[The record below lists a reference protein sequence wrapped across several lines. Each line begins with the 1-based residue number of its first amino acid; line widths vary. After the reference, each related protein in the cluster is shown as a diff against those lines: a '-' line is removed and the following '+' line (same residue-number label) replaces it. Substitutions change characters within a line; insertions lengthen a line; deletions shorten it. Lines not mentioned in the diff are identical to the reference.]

1 MSMISRHQ
9 PKGQTYARY
18 LDSVRSAGSWSTAAP
33 ITAKGAL
40 ITPASNPSE
49 VGTGL
54 SWPEIIRK
62 YLKHNPERAL
72 TAEVATTEL
81 ALRLL
86 LASADQAVGYD
97 HDKIHLDDDPESGQS
112 TLPPLVRTE
121 DRDAAKQHVSKLIA
135 SLAKHITNEADPK
148 LPSEQNAANIVISF
162 GHYVAGDYDQC
173 LQNIQKCTFVLPET
187 VDLNSDRY
195 YLILLVL
202 GLTVKALA
210 QQRNGAESSVVLEA
224 YSQVMEVYDLCLG
237 SLSISTMDDLHI
249 ELHGWAELAMYRACI
264 LSRVVTPG
272 IASLEMHRCY
282 HSRSRCWPLP
292 FRLNKRGV
300 IHKSYIQLLFMTA
313 RSDSWRSSVAQPS
326 NEYSEVSIST
336 VQDGES
342 ITVKQHGVAWR
353 SELITIAKSYHA
365 ILRMTTTFPKA
376 GSTNHLVLEFCDML
390 YEGWQLGGL
399 DPENTSQIIDMFHDA
414 TRKTFHSQK
423 ILRYLVQLLDAQ
435 RDWDE
440 AEAALDLYC
449 QLHITASANSKS
461 DSSEPDN
468 SRPLVSGEA
477 PSNGNGV
484 TSPEEKKGA
493 NAIVPNRDTD
503 EDFIRTMIYGSR
515 MLIKFVNN
523 PEKATELLDRA
534 NEVMKTTKV
543 EGVRNDAFLKSR
555 LARMRGIAAGAC
567 AQKADQ
573 ETRPALHTS
582 YLEFLTEAAE
592 SDPSSFE
599 NMYHLAYAQAE
610 LRDIDSALVSA
621 RTAVE
626 INPNHTSAWHLLCL
640 LTSASKEF
648 KLALDIAEVGL
659 VNTEDL
665 DEGEF
670 GMRTPKAGSSTN
682 LSRDSSLPGT
692 ILTDESPAVTSE
704 TSAAMITST
713 SKPTAG
719 LIADP
724 PVEPGVPTQ
733 QAIGEGR
740 LSVPTIN
747 SARPNNQDN
756 SLTPTLSHCS
766 YQTNNTN
773 NTTKLEFHVPK
784 ADNLEASIQL
794 RMTKNMLIEALQG
807 PEVALSDQQTLFA
820 FFAQIYSQIH
830 SQDAPQMTH
839 SQSQSQSLSQPQ
851 SQSKS
856 TGASSLFLHDKHLPS
871 SSSSTSRSNTRGSR
885 LKVKRPT
892 FDNRVSNSIRRRAHM
907 PSSTHLHKQRV
918 ISGENDLAAL
928 TQEMA
933 DIVIKQEER
942 KSDLAN
948 LKSIKILQDLWLIS
962 AATFR
967 RWGKSDECKGAIREA
982 ESLNGES
989 PDLWVQYAL
998 YCLSISDLNQAI
1010 DSLTKALGFDDQ
1022 HISAIIHLARI
1033 FKEQG
1038 SIELAE
1044 GLLDVLTQTVAWDI
1058 PEAWYLLAEIYL
1070 STQRLKHGKDSLI
1083 FSLGLEE
1090 TKPIRPLRICLPS
1103 CL

>member
-97 HDKIHLDDDPESGQS
+97 HDKIHLDDDPEVGPLIQPYHS
-112 TLPPLVRTE
+112 T
-121 DRDAAKQHVSKLIA
+121 A
-135 SLAKHITNEADPK
+135 SLAQPLTALMSVTDPK

-376 GSTNHLVLEFCDML
+376 GSTNHL
-390 YEGWQLGGL
+390 
-399 DPENTSQIIDMFHDA
+399 IIDMFHDA

-534 NEVMKTTKV
+534 NEVMKTTK
-543 EGVRNDAFLKSR
+543 
-555 LARMRGIAAGAC
+555 
-567 AQKADQ
+567 
-573 ETRPALHTS
+573 
-582 YLEFLTEAAE
+582 AAE

-756 SLTPTLSHCS
+756 SLTPTLSHS
-766 YQTNNTN
+766 
-773 NTTKLEFHVPK
+773 
-784 ADNLEASIQL
+784 DNLEASIQL

-820 FFAQIYSQIH
+820 FFAQFTLKFIH
-830 SQDAPQMTH
+830 K
-839 SQSQSQSLSQPQ
+839 SLSQPQ

-871 SSSSTSRSNTRGSR
+871 SSSPHLVQTHVD
-885 LKVKRPT
+885 LV
-892 FDNRVSNSIRRRAHM
+892 RRRAHM